1 MKRTFHLCLSS
12 NDEVMFRDEEDYNR
26 GFNTFALAL
35 YKTDSTGLV
44 ESFMTNH
51 VHKLVQTADPNMF
64 MGAFRMP
71 YTKYFNRKYARSGAL
86 GESRHFSLEIRGLH
100 HHLAA
105 MSYILRNALHHGVA
119 PIPYAYPHSS
129 VNAIFQREMGK
140 QPERDLL
147 SPSSYYRYI
156 GRRAEFPD
164 TYKMSKS
171 GLFLRESVLDIP
183 QVENMFSTPRKFDF
197 YMNRKSSEEWLAE
210 QSKDKENVVPITLEL
225 IESNIRL
232 NTPKQMMINEGG
244 IGDYR
249 RASDMEVCAVIDK
262 VLTKELNKPSVYVW
276 TREEK
281 IEAAKYLRTRFNIGD
296 AQLYRCLAMGY
307 SK

>member
-1 MKRTFHLCLSS
+1 MKKTFHLCLSS
-12 NDEVMFRDEEDYNR
+12 DDEVMFRDEEDYNR

-51 VHKLVQTADPNMF
+51 VHLLVQTADPNKF

-71 YTKYFNRKYARSGAL
+71 YTKYFNSKYSREGRL
-86 GESRHFSLEIRGLH
+86 GEPSHFALEINGLH

-105 MSYILRNALHHGVA
+105 MSYILRNALHHGVS

-129 VNAIFQREMGK
+129 VNAIFQKEMGK
-140 QPERDLL
+140 QPEKDLL
-147 SPSSYYRYI
+147 PPASYYKYI

-171 GLFLRESVLDIP
+171 GIFLRESVLDIV
-183 QVENMFSTPRKFDF
+183 QVENMYSTPRKFDF
-197 YMNRKSSEEWLAE
+197 YMNRKSTEEWLAE
-210 QSKDKENVVPITLEL
+210 QSKDQGSFAPVTLEL
-225 IESNIRL
+225 VESNIRL
-232 NTPKQMMINEGG
+232 NTAKQMMLNEAGT
-244 IGDYR
+244 GDYR
-249 RASDMEVCAVIDK
+249 KASDVDVCAEIDR
-262 VLTKELNKPSVYVW
+262 VLTRELQKPSVYTW
-276 TREEK
+276 TYEEK
-281 IEAAKYLRTRFNIGD
+281 ADAARFLKSKFYIAD
-296 AQLYRCLAMGY
+296 SQLYRCLAMGY

>member
-12 NDEVMFRDEEDYNR
+12 DDEVMFRDEEDYIR

-35 YKTDSTGLV
+35 FKTDSTGLV

-51 VHKLVQTADPNMF
+51 VHKLVQTADPDKF
-64 MGAFRMP
+64 MGAYRMP
-71 YTKYFNRKYARSGAL
+71 YTKYFNNKYARSGSL
-86 GESRHFSLEIRGLH
+86 GEPRHFALEIRGLH

-105 MSYILRNALHHGVA
+105 MSYVLRNALHHGVA

-129 VNAIFQREMGK
+129 VNSIFQKEMGK
-140 QPERDLL
+140 QPEREFL
-147 SPSSYYRYI
+147 SPASYYRYI

-164 TYKMSKS
+164 TYKMSKT

-183 QVENMFSTPRKFDF
+183 QVENMFSTPRKFDY
-197 YMNRKSSEEWLAE
+197 YMNRRSTEEWLAE
-210 QSKDKENVVPITLEL
+210 QSKDHEGLTPITLEL

-232 NTPKQMMINEGG
+232 NSTKQMILNEGG

-249 RASDMEVCAVIDK
+249 RPSDMEVCSVIDN
-262 VLTKELNKPSVYVW
+262 VLTKELHKPSVYTW

-281 IEAAKYLRTRFNIGD
+281 MDAARYLRTRFNIGES
-296 AQLYRCLAMGY
+296 QLYRCLAMGY

>member
-12 NDEVMFRDEEDYNR
+12 DNEVMFRDEEDYIR

-51 VHKLVQTADPNMF
+51 VHMLVQTADHDKF
-64 MGAFRMP
+64 MGAYRMP
-71 YTKYFNRKYARSGAL
+71 YTKYFNYKYARSGSL
-86 GESRHFSLEIRGLH
+86 GEPRHFTLEIKGLH

-105 MSYILRNALHHGVA
+105 MSYVLRNALHHGVA

-129 VNAIFQREMGK
+129 VNAIFQKEMGK
-140 QPERDLL
+140 RPERELL
-147 SPSSYYRYI
+147 LPASYYRYI
-156 GRRAEFPD
+156 GRRAEFPQ
-164 TYKMSKS
+164 TYKMNKS

-197 YMNRKSSEEWLAE
+197 YMNRKSTEEWLAE
-210 QSKDKENVVPITLEL
+210 QSKDQENLAPITLDL
-225 IESNIRL
+225 IESDIHL
-232 NTPKQMMINEGG
+232 NTTKQMIFNEGG

-249 RASDMEVCAVIDK
+249 RVSDVEVCEEIDK
-262 VLTKELNKPSVYVW
+262 VLTQELKKPSVYVW

-281 IEAAKYLRTRFNIGD
+281 LAAAKYLRTRFNIGES
-296 AQLYRCLAMGY
+296 QLYRCLAMGY

>member
-12 NDEVMFRDEEDYNR
+12 SDEVMFRDEEDYNR

-51 VHKLVQTADPNMF
+51 VHKLVQTADPNIF

-71 YTKYFNRKYARSGAL
+71 YAKYFNNKYTRCGSL
-86 GESRHFSLEIRGLH
+86 GEPRHFTLEVKGLH

-140 QPERDLL
+140 RPESDLL
-147 SPSSYYRYI
+147 SPASYYRYI
-156 GRRAEFPD
+156 GRRAEYPD

-197 YMNRKSSEEWLAE
+197 YMNRRSSEEWLAE
-210 QSKDKENVVPITLEL
+210 IEKKVSKEAIDKFYELARPQVCNRWYDKDPVISKTVELLRVVPPDVQKATAQNFLNALE
-225 IESNIRL
+225 
-232 NTPKQMMINEGG
+232 
-244 IGDYR
+244 
-249 RASDMEVCAVIDK
+249 
-262 VLTKELNKPSVYVW
+262 
-276 TREEK
+276 
-281 IEAAKYLRTRFNIGD
+281 
-296 AQLYRCLAMGY
+296 AMGI
-307 SK
+307 KR

>member
-12 NDEVMFRDEEDYNR
+12 DDEVMFRDEKDYIR

-51 VHKLVQTADPNMF
+51 VHLLVQTADPDRF
-64 MGAFRMP
+64 MAAYRMP
-71 YTKYFNRKYARSGAL
+71 YTKYFNSKYARSGRL
-86 GESRHFSLEIRGLH
+86 GEPHHFALEIKGLH

-119 PIPYAYPHSS
+119 PIPYAYPHS
-129 VNAIFQREMGK
+129 
-140 QPERDLL
+140 
-147 SPSSYYRYI
+147 YYRHI

-164 TYKMSKS
+164 KYKMSKA

-183 QVENMFSTPRKFDF
+183 QVENMYSTPRKFNF
-197 YMNRKSSEEWLAE
+197 YMNRKSTEEWLAE
-210 QSKDKENVVPITLEL
+210 QSKDHENLAPITLEL

-232 NTPKQMMINEGG
+232 NTSKQMLLNEAGT
-244 IGDYR
+244 GDYR
-249 RASDMEVCAVIDK
+249 KVSDMEVCAVIDK
-262 VLTKELNKPSVYVW
+262 VLTKELNKPSVYTW
-276 TREEK
+276 TSEEK
-281 IEAAKYLRTRFNIGD
+281 IEAAKYLRTRFNIGES
-296 AQLYRCLAMGY
+296 QLYRCLAMGY